1 MPANG
6 SEMPE
11 RRIMDAQE
19 IRRSLSRI
27 AHEILER
34 NRGVEDL
41 VLVGIHTR
49 GVILSQRLEQNIL
62 HFEGNCAPLAEL
74 DINLYRDDLQARE
87 SPRVRPT
94 KFPVD
99 IHGKNVV
106 LVDDVL
112 FTGRTIRAALDAL
125 SDLGRPRQ
133 VQLAILVEPGPP
145 RVADSGGLRGQER
158 THQPERRG
166 QGTADGNGPDR
177 GCNHR
182 QAGAGDKMTTPDAM
196 ALGNESQDVAL
207 TASAST
213 RRNVLDLDDF
223 TAEEITSVLDDT
235 GAMVEVL
242 RRDIKKV
249 PTLRG
254 RVVVTMFYESSTRT
268 RISFEEAGKVLSAD
282 VINMSSSG
290 SSVDKGESL
299 LNTGLTIQ
307 AMGVD
312 VVIIRHPHSGAPYLL
327 ARHLPQVSVIN
338 AGDGMHAH
346 PTQALLDLYT
356 MREKLG
362 SLHGSKVVIVGDVL
376 HSRVARSDLW
386 GLTRM
391 GAQVTLCG
399 PTTLIP
405 LDLLS
410 GRDELEEDHPFAQV
424 DVDTDLDR
432 AIEGADVVMAL
443 RLQSERQQSG
453 FLPSLRE
460 YIRRWQVT
468 EERLAR
474 AKPGAL
480 VMHPGPMNEGV
491 EISTALAHGE
501 NSVIEEQVT
510 NGVAVRMALLYRLCA
525 GRGNR
530 IGEPG

>member
-1 MPANG
+1 
-6 SEMPE
+6 
-11 RRIMDAQE
+11 
-19 IRRSLSRI
+19 
-27 AHEILER
+27 
-34 NRGVEDL
+34 
-41 VLVGIHTR
+41 
-49 GVILSQRLEQNIL
+49 
-62 HFEGNCAPLAEL
+62 
-74 DINLYRDDLQARE
+74 
-87 SPRVRPT
+87 
-94 KFPVD
+94 
-99 IHGKNVV
+99 
-106 LVDDVL
+106 
-112 FTGRTIRAALDAL
+112 
-125 SDLGRPRQ
+125 
-133 VQLAILVEPGPP
+133 
-145 RVADSGGLRGQER
+145 
-158 THQPERRG
+158 
-166 QGTADGNGPDR
+166 
-177 GCNHR
+177 
-182 QAGAGDKMTTPDAM
+182 MTTPDAM
-196 ALGNESQDVAL
+196 ALGGEAGDVTLAAP
-207 TASAST
+207 TGN

-223 TAEEITSVLDDT
+223 SAEEITSVLDDT

-242 RRDIKKV
+242 GRDIKKV

-299 LNTGLTIQ
+299 LNTGLTLQ

-312 VVIIRHPHSGAPYLL
+312 VVVVRHPHSGAPYLL

-338 AGDGMHAH
+338 AGDGLHAH

-362 SLHGSKVVIVGDVL
+362 TLLGAKVVIVGDVL
-376 HSRVARSDLW
+376 HSRVARSNLW

-391 GAQVTLCG
+391 GAQVVLSG
-399 PTTLIP
+399 PTTLMP

-443 RLQSERQQSG
+443 RLQSERQHGG

-468 EERLAR
+468 DAR
-474 AKPGAL
+474 MAKAKSGAL

-491 EISTALAHGE
+491 EISTALAHGKS
-501 NSVIEEQVT
+501 SVIEEQVT

-525 GRGNR
+525 GRGGR
-530 IGEPG
+530 RGDSP